1 MLSLSLRNKLCWRK
15 RCTDFC
21 VSRVRSLVCKV
32 DILNSAVKHGRH
44 VVVLGWA
51 GLGWAGG
58 ASRSLLNPGVAAAVW
73 LGEALRTLARPG
85 TGH

>member
-1 MLSLSLRNKLCWRK
+1 MLSSSLRNKLCWRK
-15 RCTDFC
+15 HCTDFC

-51 GLGWAGG
+51 GLAVLAG
-58 ASRSLLNPGVAAAVW
+58 VY
-73 LGEALRTLARPG
+73 
-85 TGH
+85 